1 MNVDLFVLGT
11 VSILVYCTYCQ
22 SQGCKCCPGK
32 REPEL
37 EKKFAK
43 DPWNADLYLLSIN
56 VK

>member
-1 MNVDLFVLGT
+1 MNVDLFVPGT

-32 REPEL
+32 SEPEL